1 MVETIKNVT
10 AIVKQD
16 PSFQQAGRV
25 DRERSPKKDGA
36 PQRAPEATQRSSE
49 PTRPVGVSVAEEVA
63 KVVEDVN
70 AVVHQVA
77 STKITFD
84 IDEDTGRSVVRVLD
98 KETGEVIRQVPPE
111 ELLTLVA
118 RMRQLSGLIFSEEV

>member
-10 AIVKQD
+10 AIVEQD

-25 DRERSPKKDGA
+25 DRERSPRKDGA

-49 PTRPVGVSVAEEVA
+49 PTLPVGVSVAKEVA
-63 KVVEDVN
+63 KVVEDIN
-70 AVVHQVA
+70 ALVHQVA

-84 IDEDTGRSVVRVLD
+84 IDEETGRSVVRVLD
-98 KETGEVIRQVPPE
+98 KETGEVVRQVPPE
-111 ELLTLVA
+111 ELLALVA